1 MQNLKI
7 WNYISFPW
15 LIFTLIFFIVFFF
28 NAFFGESDT
37 KFISYNYLKNLF
49 QNTFLLSIMSAILS
63 ALIAVPLAILVTFYK
78 FPGHKFFSWSLSLS
92 IAFPAYV
99 YAFIFVG
106 IFEYSSPLSEYL
118 RSFDLYLPSIK
129 NVYGASIIMS
139 MALFPYIFLITKA
152 QLSSVGLNVFRAA
165 RSLGDS
171 NLAAIRKVVLPSLKP
186 TVIAG
191 MALVIFETISD
202 FGGVSTLRVETFTV
216 GIYDAWFGYQSYL
229 TASKLAG
236 FLLIFVFLIMFISKN
251 FGKERKNV
259 AFKTAEIFEKI
270 ELKWFKQVIISCI
283 CFLIFIIIFCIP
295 LFQLLIWQLSEMNI
309 SLLDNIKFLLN
320 SLIIGSLVS
329 IFTVFIAVGLSLS
342 YRGSAKLRF
351 LISISSSGYAIPGSV
366 VSAGLLIGFYTLFGS
381 SITLYGI
388 YALLLC
394 LCFRFM
400 TPAFN
405 YISSSLTNISSS
417 SEHSL
422 STQPRNYYRSFL
434 YFYFPQMKPA
444 IFLSVLIVFI
454 ESIKEQPATLL
465 LRPVGFDTLST
476 KIYNYTSEGQWEMAA
491 SPSLLLVFLSL
502 IFVYLINK
510 SFDHNKRY

>member
-1 MQNLKI
+1 MCI
-7 WNYISFPW
+7 RDS
-15 LIFTLIFFIVFFF
+15 
-28 NAFFGESDT
+28 
-37 KFISYNYLKNLF
+37 
-49 QNTFLLSIMSAILS
+49 
-63 ALIAVPLAILVTFYK
+63 
-78 FPGHKFFSWSLSLS
+78 
-92 IAFPAYV
+92 
-99 YAFIFVG
+99 
-106 IFEYSSPLSEYL
+106 SSPVASFL
-118 RSFDLYLPSIK
+118 RDLNIILPSIK
-129 NVYGASIIMS
+129 NLFGASIIMS

-152 QLSSVGLNVFRAA
+152 QLSSVGLNIFRAA

-171 NLAAIRKVVLPSLKP
+171 NIAAIRKVILPSLRP
-186 TVIAG
+186 TIIAG

-202 FGGVSTLRVETFTV
+202 FGGVSTLRIETFTV

-251 FGKERKNV
+251 FGIERRNV

-329 IFTVFIAVGLSLS
+329 IFTVFIAIGLSLS

-417 SEHSL
+417 SEYSL

-434 YFYFPQMKPA
+434 YFYFPQMRPA

-454 ESIKEQPATLL
+454 ESIKEQPA
-465 LRPVGFDTLST
+465 P
-476 KIYNYTSEGQWEMAA
+476 
-491 SPSLLLVFLSL
+491 
-502 IFVYLINK
+502 
-510 SFDHNKRY
+510 